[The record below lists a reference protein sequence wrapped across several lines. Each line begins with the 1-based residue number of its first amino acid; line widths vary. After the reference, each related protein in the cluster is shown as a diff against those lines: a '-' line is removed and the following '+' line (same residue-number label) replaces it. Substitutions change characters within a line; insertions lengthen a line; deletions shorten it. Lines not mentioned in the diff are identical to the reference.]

1 MNEIAAEGVA
11 VRGCMNQGGLMKAT
25 RRLGGA
31 VIIAGILAS
40 EMPFAVPLEAADK
53 KGGGDSQTATCA
65 YLLNVINYP
74 YVSVYVKTWAMSL
87 YTSLGCQPALP

>member
-1 MNEIAAEGVA
+1 MRVI
-11 VRGCMNQGGLMKAT
+11 

-31 VIIAGILAS
+31 VMIAGMLAS
-40 EMPFAVPLEAADK
+40 GMPFAVARVEAADK
-53 KGGGDSQTATCA
+53 KGGGDGQTATCA
-65 YLLNVINYP
+65 YLLSVINYP